1 MSRIGRMPIAVP
13 KGVQVTVNEAQIT
26 IKGPKGELTHAVCSP
41 RITVAVKEGHITV
54 TRADDERPTRAL
66 HGLTRAL
73 LNNMVVGV
81 TQGYQKSLEI
91 VGVGYRVQASGKN
104 LTLNLGFTHP
114 VEVVPLPGITLAAE
128 GTNRINISG
137 VDKQLVGQMAATI
150 RGVRQPDVY
159 KGKGIRYV
167 GERVRLK
174 AGKAAAGKAKA

>member
-13 KGVQVTVNEAQIT
+13 KGVQVTVNEALVT
-26 IKGPKGELTHAVCSP
+26 IKGPKGELTHSVSP
-41 RITVAVKEGHITV
+41 RVAVAVKDGRILV
-54 TRADDERPTRAL
+54 TRADDERSSRAL

-91 VGVGYRVQASGKN
+91 VGVGYRVQSSGKN

-114 VEVVPLPGITLAAE
+114 VEVVPLPGITLTAE

-137 VDKQLVGQMAATI
+137 VDKQLVGQMAAKI
-150 RGVRQPDVY
+150 RDVRQPDIY